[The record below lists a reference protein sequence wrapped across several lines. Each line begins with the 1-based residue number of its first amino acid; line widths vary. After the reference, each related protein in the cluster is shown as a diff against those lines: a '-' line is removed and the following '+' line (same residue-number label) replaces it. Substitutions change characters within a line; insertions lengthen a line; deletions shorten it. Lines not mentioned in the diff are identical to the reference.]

1 MTNRERATDST
12 KCVGTSPIEGFT
24 LIELLVVIAIIA
36 ILASLLLP
44 ALSRAKLKASRVAC
58 LNNEKQIILASLMYF
73 DENKAL
79 FGYNSGSG
87 LWMSEAMPVTFNTKN
102 LWLCPLANQTNS
114 PDGYGRAD
122 KAWIWPSNPPF
133 YGSYTL
139 NGRFYADNGSL
150 DGGGGFG
157 NQNAV
162 TKPSQ
167 TPIFGEG
174 MWVDGWPGPGDP
186 HSNNLYTGGGFG
198 DISNFEVAR
207 HDSYPPSQAPK
218 VSSGVPKSGAINLGL
233 FDGHAELAK
242 FNKNILTSY
251 IWSTLSQ

>member
-1 MTNRERATDST
+1 MSRMD
-12 KCVGTSPIEGFT
+12 TSAKKLAFT

-36 ILASLLLP
+36 ILAALLLP
-44 ALSRAKLKASRVAC
+44 ALARAKLKAARVAC
-58 LNNEKQIILASLMYF
+58 MSNEKQIILASLMYF
-73 DENKAL
+73 EENKAL
-79 FGYNSGSG
+79 FGYNGGNG
-87 LWMSEAMPVTFNTKN
+87 LWMSEAMPVTFNSKN

-122 KAWIWPSNPPF
+122 KAWVWATTPPY

-139 NGRFYADNGSL
+139 NGRFYADMGSL

-157 NQNAV
+157 TPNTV
-162 TKPSQ
+162 TYPSR

-186 HSNNLYTGGGFG
+186 HTDNLYTGGGYG
-198 DISNFEVAR
+198 DISNFEVGR
-207 HDSYPPSQAPK
+207 HGSYAPGQAPT
-218 VSSGVPKSGAINLGL
+218 VSSGVPKSGAINVGL

-242 FNKNILTSY
+242 LRNDLLTSY
-251 IWSTLSQ
+251 IWTNSVRN

>member
-1 MTNRERATDST
+1 
-12 KCVGTSPIEGFT
+12 
-24 LIELLVVIAIIA
+24 
-36 ILASLLLP
+36 
-44 ALSRAKLKASRVAC
+44 
-58 LNNEKQIILASLMYF
+58 
-73 DENKAL
+73 
-79 FGYNSGSG
+79 
-87 LWMSEAMPVTFNTKN
+87 
-102 LWLCPLANQTNS
+102 
-114 PDGYGRAD
+114 
-122 KAWIWPSNPPF
+122 
-133 YGSYTL
+133 
-139 NGRFYADNGSL
+139 
-150 DGGGGFG
+150 
-157 NQNAV
+157 
-162 TKPSQ
+162 
-167 TPIFGEG
+167 